1 MAQDTTLVLITPTHD
16 SSSVSLKD
24 LRPGDSVVIKEIN
37 RRNDAV
43 DEGVKKTVSK
53 KRRTKPISIEASL
66 SFVDI
71 PALHEADV
79 QDGVAILDIVEHV
92 VSFMKQT
99 ERKRVRK
106 RQSDAIAAAKA
117 RGVQIGRRPKEIPDL
132 FNVTYEKW
140 RNGEITATKAAKT
153 LNVDRMTF
161 QSWARKADAAKG

>member
-1 MAQDTTLVLITPTHD
+1 MAQDTTLVLITPVHG
-16 SSSVSLKD
+16 SSPVSLKD
-24 LRPGDSVVIKEIN
+24 LKPGDSVVIKEIN
-37 RRNDAV
+37 RRNDVV
-43 DEGVKKTVSK
+43 DEGVKRTVPKK
-53 KRRTKPISIEASL
+53 KRAKPVSIEASL

-79 QDGVAILDIVEHV
+79 QDGVVILDIVQHV

-117 RGVQIGRRPKEIPDL
+117 RGVQIGRRPKEIPEL
-132 FNVTYEKW
+132 FNATYEQW

-153 LNVDRMTF
+153 LNVDRNTF
-161 QSWARKADAAKG
+161 QSWVKKADAAKG